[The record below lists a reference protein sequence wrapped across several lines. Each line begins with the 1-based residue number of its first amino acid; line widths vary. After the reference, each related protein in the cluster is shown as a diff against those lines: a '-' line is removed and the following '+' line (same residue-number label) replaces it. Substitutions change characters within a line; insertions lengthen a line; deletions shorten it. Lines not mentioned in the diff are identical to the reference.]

1 MRETW
6 NWLTSLDVD
15 FLFLLSL
22 PFAVALVGLVKQ
34 AFEAKDESTGD
45 R

>member
-6 NWLTSLDVD
+6 IWLTSLDAD

-22 PFAVALVGLVKQ
+22 PFAVALAGLAKL
-34 AFEAKDESTGD
+34 AFQTNDETED